1 MRLFRKIRHLLG
13 RRARLRRLEEEMQTH
28 FELLAEEGE
37 RAGLPPAEAQRRARL
52 AFGNTLATREET
64 EGALG
69 WPVLE
74 SLWQELRLACR
85 ALVRRPVFAASIVI
99 VLALGIGA
107 TGAIASLVRVI
118 YLSALPVPRPEEIHL
133 VAQVPDGGPRLLT
146 RPTLRRLAEDPAF
159 RGGIAGHSD
168 ETGAAM
174 SVDGKAAEFVS
185 VQFVT
190 GDFFRTLELAP
201 AQGRMIN
208 AADDTVDA
216 PAAVAVISW
225 SFWQRRFGGAMD
237 VVGRV
242 LRLNGQPVTVVGIA
256 SKRFRGVSLG
266 DGIDCWL
273 PSGLTLPL
281 RISPSHWS
289 ISEDGPVPLA
299 EWGRDDRV
307 SWLKVLLRLP
317 AGARATADGALAA
330 AWQPHLARIEAAI
343 DDPQERANYGKR
355 PPRIIPAP
363 GGYSYLRDSF
373 RRAGFTLSLLVGA
386 VVLVT
391 TTNSATLLLLR
402 LLARTREFGV
412 RLALGAGRGRLAC
425 GALLE
430 GVVLSLGGAVFGI
443 ALAWWLTPLLAR
455 WLVPAVEDEV
465 GVDRGLLLLLAALA
479 LVTGFVLGA
488 VPAWFG
494 ARMAPQAALQRR
506 WAGPR
511 GSLRLGRGLIV
522 VQLTLSVLLI
532 AMAGALALDLRR
544 TLLASYGFARE
555 TVLTT
560 RFDFGAAGIE
570 PARQQAAMERLR
582 AAALE
587 LPQVRAVGFAAGGPL
602 SGSQSRSMIYFRG
615 VAVQPSTEGTQH
627 ESVDPDYLETV
638 GSTLLQG
645 RAFRATD
652 TAERPRVA
660 MLSQNL
666 ARAAFGEADP
676 IGRRFGFGPNADA
689 EDWEIVGVVADA
701 RVNSVHEPAP
711 ALFYTPLPQ
720 WRNEAHYIAV
730 RIAGD
735 ATLVR
740 KALEAKIAAAEPAL
754 LFSGWFTL
762 QERIERDVRNDVA
775 TVRLTAGFGLLA
787 TLLAAIGVFG
797 ALGYLVT
804 TRSHAIAVR
813 LAVGADPGIVW
824 RGVVRDAFQLGA
836 MGAVGGA
843 LLAWLFP
850 QWLGSW
856 LLAEFRLDWLALGGA
871 IAVGLF
877 AAVLGGLLPARRA
890 ARIDPLVLLKSE

>member
-1 MRLFRKIRHLLG
+1 MRTHL
-13 RRARLRRLEEEMQTH
+13 EM
-28 FELLAEEGE
+28 LVEEGV
-37 RAGLPPAEAQRRARL
+37 RAGLSPAEARRRAQL

-64 EGALG
+64 EDALG

-85 ALVRRPVFAASIVI
+85 ALVRRPVFAASIVS

-107 TGAIASLVRVI
+107 TGAITSLVRVV
-118 YLSALPVPRPEEIHL
+118 YLLPLPVPHPEEIHL
-133 VAQVPDGGPRLLT
+133 VAQVSGGGSKLLT

-159 RGGIAGHSD
+159 HGGIAGHSD

-174 SVDGKAAEFVS
+174 SVDGKAVEFVS

-201 AQGRMIN
+201 AHGRMIN
-208 AADDTVDA
+208 AADDTLDA
-216 PAAVAVISW
+216 PASVAVISW
-225 SFWQRRFGGAMD
+225 SFWQRRFGGATD

-242 LRLNGQPVTVVGIA
+242 LRLNGQAVTVVGIA
-256 SKRFRGVSLG
+256 AKRFRGVSLG
-266 DGIDCWL
+266 NDVDCWL
-273 PSGLTLPL
+273 PSGLTIPL
-281 RISPSHWS
+281 RLAPSHWS

-307 SWLKVLLRLP
+307 SWFKVLLRLP
-317 AGARATADGALAA
+317 GGDRARADGALAA
-330 AWQPHLARIEAAI
+330 AWQPHLRRIEAAL
-343 DDPQERANYGKR
+343 DDPQERVNYGKQV
-355 PPRIIPAP
+355 PRIVAAP
-363 GGYSYLRDSF
+363 RGYSYLRDSF
-373 RRAGFTLSLLVGA
+373 QRVGFTLSLLVGA

-402 LLARTREFGV
+402 MLARTRELGV

-430 GVVLSLGGAVFGI
+430 GIVLSLGGAVFGI

-465 GVDRGLLLLLAALA
+465 GVDRGLLLFLVAMA

-494 ARMAPQAALQRR
+494 ARMAPQAVLQRR

-560 RFDFGAAGIE
+560 RFDFGAAGID

-587 LPQVRAVGFAAGGPL
+587 LPQVQAVGFAAGGPL
-602 SGSQSRSMIYFRG
+602 SGSQSRSMIYFRD
-615 VAVQPSTEGTQH
+615 VAVQPSKEGTQH
-627 ESVDPDYLETV
+627 ESVDPEYFTTV
-638 GSTLLQG
+638 GTPLLQG

-666 ARAAFGEADP
+666 ARAAFGDANP

-711 ALFYTPLPQ
+711 ALFYTPLAQ

-740 KALEAKIAAAEPAL
+740 KALEAKIAAAEPML
-754 LFSGWFTL
+754 LFSGWLTL

-787 TLLAAIGVFG
+787 TVLAGIGVFG

-804 TRSHAIAVR
+804 TRSHTIAVR
-813 LAVGADPGIVW
+813 LAVGAEPGAVW
-824 RGVVRDAFQLGA
+824 RGVVREALQLGVL
-836 MGAVGGA
+836 GAGVGGV
-843 LLAWLFP
+843 LAWLLP
-850 QWLGSW
+850 HWLGSW
-856 LLAEFRLDWLALGGA
+856 LLTELRLDWFALGGA
-871 IAVGLF
+871 VLVGLV
-877 AAVLGGLLPARRA
+877 AAVLGGLRPARRA